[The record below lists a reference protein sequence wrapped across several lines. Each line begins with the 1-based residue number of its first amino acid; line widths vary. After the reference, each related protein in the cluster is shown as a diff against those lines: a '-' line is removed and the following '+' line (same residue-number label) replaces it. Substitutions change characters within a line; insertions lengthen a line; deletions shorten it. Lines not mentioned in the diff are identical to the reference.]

1 MGKRWSNPLLS
12 VLLIA
17 GMVGMLVRAAD
28 GARDYQRIRLV
39 SLETLL
45 ATKQDALKDKWEK
58 LARLDAR
65 IKDSI
70 SADDDVIGESVT
82 RTPDQARE
90 LLANADVRKEMEEER
105 ARLVRSINDLY
116 AEAKAL
122 KDEVSKV
129 RAAMQETQQVLDGHW
144 SITLMPAGTK
154 GDVYLSQNGTL
165 VTGDYKLANGQAGS
179 LQGTFVNNVLVIER
193 IDQRYGK
200 MGRFEGSLSK
210 GGQSIKGSWYSYDFA
225 SGQPL
230 TGPFSLD
237 RAPEGSSSP

>member
-1 MGKRWSNPLLS
+1 MGKRWTNPLLS
-12 VLLIA
+12 VLLVA
-17 GMVGMLVRAAD
+17 GMVGLLARAAD
-28 GARDYQRIRLV
+28 GTRDYQRIRLV

-45 ATKQDALKDKWEK
+45 STKQAVLKDKWAD
-58 LARLDAR
+58 LARLDSR

-70 SADDDVIGESVT
+70 SADEDVIGDSAT
-82 RTPDQARE
+82 RTQDQARE
-90 LLANADVRKEMEEER
+90 LLANADVRKEMEDER
-105 ARLVRSINDLY
+105 ARLVKSINDLY
-116 AEAKAL
+116 AEEKAL
-122 KDEVSKV
+122 KSELSKV
-129 RAAMQETQQVLDGHW
+129 RAEMQETQQVLDGHW

-165 VTGDYKLANGQAGS
+165 VTGDYRLDNGQTGS

-200 MGRFEGSLSK
+200 MGRFEGSLTK
-210 GGQSIKGSWYSYDFA
+210 GGQSVKGSWYSYDFA

-237 RAPEGSSSP
+237 RTPEGSSNP